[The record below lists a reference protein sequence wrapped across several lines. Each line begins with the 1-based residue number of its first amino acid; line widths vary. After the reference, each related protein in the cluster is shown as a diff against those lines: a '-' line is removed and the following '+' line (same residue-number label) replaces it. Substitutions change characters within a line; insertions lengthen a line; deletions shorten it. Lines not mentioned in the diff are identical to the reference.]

1 MWRKNTSNFIVIWC
15 FSSDTK
21 SCPTLWPHGLQR
33 ASLPCLSFTISWSL
47 LKFLFTESV
56 MPSKHLNLCRSLS
69 LPALSF
75 SQHQL
80 GCFPMSWLSTHSIGV
95 LASVLPMN
103 TQGWCPFLFLLC
115 FSQHQSGCFPMSWLS
130 TQSIGVLASVLPMNT
145 QGWCPLGLTGLSS
158 LLSKGLKSFLQ
169 HHNSK
174 ASIIW
179 CSVFFTVQLSH
190 PYMTTGKTIVL
201 TIWTFGS
208 RAWGLWFLI
217 CCLSLS

>member
-1 MWRKNTSNFIVIWC
+1 MWWKNTSNFIVIWC

-80 GCFPMSWLSTHSIGV
+80 
-95 LASVLPMN
+95 
-103 TQGWCPFLFLLC
+103 
-115 FSQHQSGCFPMSWLS
+115 GCFPMSWLS

-208 RAWGLWFLI
+208 RAWCLWFLI